1 MLSTF
6 LALAL
11 CAPPLPQQ
19 LFSAKLVIEE
29 SAAIAKAD
37 KPLCKAGTKCTRSVK
52 MNWKTHEL
60 KQVFLPGGAEK
71 PEGLALPEIR
81 VPNCNTEQTVEFL
94 VLYSQDAK
102 GAWKPLPLDVSSGR
116 FTSCDVN
123 YPNLR
128 LALLEAGQWHEER
141 MVAAGPES
149 LWKAEKKALHS
160 DNPWLRA
167 LAVMFLRGHG
177 AADVIDAEW
186 GNAGTAPRKD
196 EEAKAVLPAP
206 AVN

>member
-1 MLSTF
+1 MLST
-6 LALAL
+6 LVGLAL
-11 CAPPLPQQ
+11 CAPPLPEQ
-19 LFSAKLVIEE
+19 LFSAKLVIEQ
-29 SAAIAKAD
+29 SAALVPGATRC
-37 KPLCKAGTKCTRSVK
+37 KPGPKCTRW
-52 MNWKTHEL
+52 NWKTHEL
-60 KQVFLPGGAEK
+60 KQVFLPGGTEK
-71 PEGLALPEIR
+71 PAGLPLPAIR
-81 VPNCNTEQTVEFL
+81 IPDCNAGETVEFL
-94 VLYSQDAK
+94 VLYSQGAK

-186 GNAGTAPRKD
+186 GKPGTAPRK
-196 EEAKAVLPAP
+196 EEEERAVLPAP
-206 AVN
+206 ALK

>member
-1 MLSTF
+1 MLST
-6 LALAL
+6 LVALAL
-11 CAPPLPQQ
+11 CAPPLPEQ
-19 LFSAKLVIEE
+19 LFSAKLVIEQ
-29 SAAIAKAD
+29 SAAIASGAPPRC
-37 KPLCKAGTKCTRSVK
+37 KPGTKCTRSVK
-52 MNWKTHEL
+52 MSWKTHDL
-60 KQVFLPGGAEK
+60 KQVFLPGGTDK
-71 PEGLALPEIR
+71 PARLPLPEIR
-81 VPNCNTEQTVEFL
+81 VPNCNAEETVEFL

-116 FTSCDVN
+116 FTSCDLN
-123 YPNLR
+123 YPDLR
-128 LALLEAGQWHEER
+128 LALLEAGSWHEER

-160 DNPWLRA
+160 DNPWLRS

-186 GNAGTAPRKD
+186 GKAGTAPRKE